1 MAEFLQN
8 LIDALSLG
16 SLYALVA
23 LGIGLLFGILRL
35 INFAQGDYITIGC
48 YALIVPSTDV
58 TARMLI
64 GAWSWP
70 ALIPAICLIVI
81 VAALLTDALI
91 FRPLRRASSPT
102 LMIASFAVS
111 YIIQNGILMI
121 YGSRPKAV
129 NLWSEL
135 NTQILVGGLRLP
147 LLQIVTIVVTL
158 VLMLALTLFLKRT
171 RVGMQMRA
179 AAEDFRM
186 AQYLGV
192 RANVVI
198 GLAFAISGMLAAVVS
213 FLYLTQSGSLEPRDG
228 RAIGPVCLCGGRDR
242 RHGKSGG
249 VGRRRVFGGHYRN
262 VPAGLSAAGLARFSR
277 RVRVRGRHLDAVAS
291 AGGSHSEQERHRTG
305 MMKDRLRL

>member
-8 LIDALSLG
+8 LVDALSLG

-23 LGIGLLFGILRL
+23 LGIGMLFGILRL

-64 GAWSWP
+64 GAWNWP
-70 ALIPAICLIVI
+70 ILIPSICLIVI
-81 VAALLTDALI
+81 VAALFTDALI

-111 YIIQNGILMI
+111 YIIQNGILMV
-121 YGSRPKAV
+121 YGSRPKAI

-135 NTQILVGGLRLP
+135 NTQILVGDLRLP
-147 LLQIVTIVVTL
+147 LLQIVTIAVTL
-158 VLMLALTLFLKRT
+158 ILMLALTLFLKRT
-171 RVGMQMRA
+171 RIGMQMRA
-179 AAEDFRM
+179 SAEDFRM

-192 RANVVI
+192 RGNAVI

-213 FLYLTQSGSLEPRDG
+213 FLYLTQSGSLSHVMGVPLALYGFVAVVIGGMGSLIGSVAGGFLVGIIVTFLQVYLPLDLRGFRD
-228 RAIGPVCLCGGRDR
+228 AFAF
-242 RHGKSGG
+242 G
-249 VGRRRVFGGHYRN
+249 VVILMLLVR
-262 VPAGLSAAGLARFSR
+262 PAGL
-277 RVRVRGRHLDAVAS
+277 VQNKNAV
-291 AGGSHSEQERHRTG
+291 ERI
-305 MMKDRLRL
+305 

>member
-1 MAEFLQN
+1 MEGFLQN

-16 SLYALVA
+16 SIYALVA

-81 VAALLTDALI
+81 IAALLTDALV

-135 NTQILVGGLRLP
+135 NTQIQVGGLRLP

-158 VLMLALTLFLKRT
+158 VLMSALTLFLKRT
-171 RVGMQMRA
+171 RLGMQMRA
-179 AAEDFRM
+179 SAEDFRM

-213 FLYLTQSGSLEPRDG
+213 FLYLTQSGSLSHVMGVPLALYAFVAVVIGGMGSLVGSVAGGFLVGIIVTFLQAYLPQDLRGFRDAFAFAVVILMLLL
-228 RAIGPVCLCGGRDR
+228 R
-242 RHGKSGG
+242 
-249 VGRRRVFGGHYRN
+249 
-262 VPAGLSAAGLARFSR
+262 PAGLIQNKNAIE
-277 RVRVRGRHLDAVAS
+277 RV
-291 AGGSHSEQERHRTG
+291 
-305 MMKDRLRL
+305 

>member
-1 MAEFLQN
+1 MAGFLQN

-81 VAALLTDALI
+81 IAALLTDALI

-111 YIIQNGILMI
+111 YIIQNGILII

-135 NTQILVGGLRLP
+135 NTQILIGGLRLP

-171 RVGMQMRA
+171 RIGMQMRA
-179 AAEDFRM
+179 SAEDFRM

-198 GLAFAISGMLAAVVS
+198 GLAFAISGVLAAVVS
-213 FLYLTQSGSLEPRDG
+213 FLYLTQSGSLSHVMGVPLALYAFVAVVIGGMGSLVGSVAGGFLVGIIVTFLQAYLPPDLRGFRDAFAFAVVILMLLV
-228 RAIGPVCLCGGRDR
+228 R
-242 RHGKSGG
+242 
-249 VGRRRVFGGHYRN
+249 
-262 VPAGLSAAGLARFSR
+262 PAGLIQNKNAIE
-277 RVRVRGRHLDAVAS
+277 RV
-291 AGGSHSEQERHRTG
+291 
-305 MMKDRLRL
+305 